1 MKEGQ
6 IEEEEVV
13 PEGMPTLEDT
23 SLIYIELGEKCNADM
38 QLEMLETMRSIKE
51 DLEILKVENLKLMNA
66 KSNQEEVNELILRSL
81 TDPQKNNGQNSC
93 GTGKKE
99 KRCNTR

>member
-1 MKEGQ
+1 M
-6 IEEEEVV
+6 EEEVV
-13 PEGMPTLEDT
+13 PEDMSALDNANF
-23 SLIYIELGEKCNADM
+23 YVELGAKCNADI
-38 QLEMLETMRSIKE
+38 QLKMLETMRSLKA
-51 DLEILKVENLKLMNA
+51 DLESLREDKFKLMNA